1 MENMQNDVKNWLP
14 SDYPET
20 QQLNWFGKH
29 FMGEQFIV
37 VTWEGCNEKDESFQ
51 LLIEKLRSE
60 IVIDPESQGPIDP
73 KLEGDEL
80 EKAIYEREYAIE
92 LFRAREVADEL
103 GLYAYDLDDYNFDFA
118 GRGEKWLKGKDNKSY
133 FITEDGTL
141 WRSNETDD
149 VIANLKR
156 SFRRGVLKDI
166 TVDAVSVDQFGEQF
180 RETGESNDFYDDPR
194 KLTSRYFTSV
204 RSGPDAIEELAGANL
219 SLIHI

>member
-51 LLIEKLRSE
+51 LLIEKLRNE

-80 EKAIYEREYAIE
+80 VNAQKEQAYA
-92 LFRAREVADEL
+92 RVV
-103 GLYAYDLDDYNFDFA
+103 
-118 GRGEKWLKGKDNKSY
+118 SSS
-133 FITEDGTL
+133 
-141 WRSNETDD
+141 RSC
-149 VIANLKR
+149 
-156 SFRRGVLKDI
+156 
-166 TVDAVSVDQFGEQF
+166 
-180 RETGESNDFYDDPR
+180 
-194 KLTSRYFTSV
+194 
-204 RSGPDAIEELAGANL
+204 
-219 SLIHI
+219 